1 MNPGFVTSIAQRNKI
16 LVFEPTFN
24 AYYETLLNVYD
35 MMTAAVMKLP
45 RLETNLCF
53 DREGSQAILEV
64 CFLCCSLCSL

>member
-1 MNPGFVTSIAQRNKI
+1 MNPGFVISIAQRNKI

-24 AYYETLLNVYD
+24 AFYETLMNVYD

-53 DREGSQAILEV
+53 NWEGSQAILKV
-64 CFLCCSLCSL
+64 CFLCCSLCNL